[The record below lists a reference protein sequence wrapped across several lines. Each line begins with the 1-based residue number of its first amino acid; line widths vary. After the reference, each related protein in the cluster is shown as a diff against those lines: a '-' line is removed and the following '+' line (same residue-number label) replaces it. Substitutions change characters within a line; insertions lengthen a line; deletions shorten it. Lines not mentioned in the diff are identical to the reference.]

1 MSTIC
6 KDRLQNVNLMFVPLI
21 GFLQV
26 GRQVVVSGERR
37 FLAVECES
45 SSAILTRKG
54 LDGLSLVN
62 FATTQP
68 CEQPERK
75 PVDHIFINSLSNVN
89 EIE

>member
-1 MSTIC
+1 MSTIW

-54 LDGLSLVN
+54 LNLVN
-62 FATTQP
+62 HAITQP
-68 CEQPERK
+68 CKQPERT
-75 PVDHIFINSLSNVN
+75 PAGHIFLNSFQM
-89 EIE
+89 